1 MRPHLER
8 AATAASSTYD
18 RRDLRW
24 PRALRWSQSPTAHM
38 RSWPHGPATAEEV
51 AGSSVGCLA
60 QLLQAGAEVEEKPR
74 RAAMPPA
81 RMTEERE
88 VATPRAPSPAASF
101 PQRHLPPGEVRQ
113 GEWLAD
119 PAPPGEVATS
129 FLCPLPPNEIW
140 RGCAP
145 RVR

>member
-1 MRPHLER
+1 
-8 AATAASSTYD
+8 
-18 RRDLRW
+18 
-24 PRALRWSQSPTAHM
+24 M

-88 VATPRAPSPAASF
+88 VATPGLLL
-101 PQRHLPPGEVRQ
+101 LPPPSRSGI
-113 GEWLAD
+113 
-119 PAPPGEVATS
+119 
-129 FLCPLPPNEIW
+129 FLL
-140 RGCAP
+140 
-145 RVR
+145 VK